1 MKILQAQII
10 LGVNMDVSI
19 TDKIIIIC
27 AVAALLFVVLTVAIV
42 GIQAENVINEVHK
55 QIDVMWSEIEIVRDQ
70 TYSIYQRCDQI
81 PR

>member
-1 MKILQAQII
+1 
-10 LGVNMDVSI
+10 MDVSI

-27 AVAALLFVVLTVAIV
+27 AVAAFLFVVLTVAIV
-42 GIQAENVINEVHK
+42 GIQAENVINEVHE

-70 TYSIYQRCDQI
+70 TYSIYQQCDQI